1 MQENRSPPPDHVTTA
16 AGNST
21 AEFED
26 ADGYLD
32 LDTVQL
38 LDGDFQLISRI
49 RKLSDTTKDK
59 LVFTIFSIDTMMTAF
74 LAGYIPQDF
83 YIFYSLLAFNFLL
96 SYTFT
101 FCYFSLSPF
110 YTSKKAVLL
119 LSYRWYSY
127 KKLKYHYFLFDFCYF
142 TTLLIFLYLWLPW
155 GHLYKGYIF
164 PSIFGFSNGPLLA
177 AVMLWKNSLVP
188 HSVDKMTS
196 VFIHVSPSI
205 TLWGIRWHST
215 EDQGFPLCAEPSGP
229 GPSGCDNITASE
241 LIYYPM
247 LMYLVWQTGYI
258 LVVFMW
264 RNEKVERKSYETSY
278 RWMINKSKKL
288 FLHKWCM
295 ALGPRYSKH
304 LFVTYQFIYTM
315 VSMLL
320 AYFCFHYHYANV
332 FWW

>member
-83 YIFYSLLAFNFLL
+83 YIFYSF
-96 SYTFT
+96 
-101 FCYFSLSPF
+101 
-110 YTSKKAVLL
+110 KALLL

-155 GHLYKGYIF
+155 GHLYKGYLF

-177 AVMLWKNSLVP
+177 AVVLWKNSIVP

-205 TLWGIRWHST
+205 TLWGIRRYVI
-215 EDQGFPLCAEPSGP
+215 
-229 GPSGCDNITASE
+229 IT
-241 LIYYPM
+241 
-247 LMYLVWQTGYI
+247 
-258 LVVFMW
+258 
-264 RNEKVERKSYETSY
+264 
-278 RWMINKSKKL
+278 
-288 FLHKWCM
+288 FL
-295 ALGPRYSKH
+295 L
-304 LFVTYQFIYTM
+304 
-315 VSMLL
+315 
-320 AYFCFHYHYANV
+320 
-332 FWW
+332 